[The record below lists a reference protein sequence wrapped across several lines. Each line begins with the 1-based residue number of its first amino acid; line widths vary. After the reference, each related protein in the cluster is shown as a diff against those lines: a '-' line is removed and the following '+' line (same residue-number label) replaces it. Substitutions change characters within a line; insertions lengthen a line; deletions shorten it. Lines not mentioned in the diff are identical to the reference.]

1 MRKRK
6 APAAE
11 PEGKDV
17 DLQVPS
23 KLQKGAD
30 GVPVFRNKE
39 RVLLLSSRGITHR

>member
-1 MRKRK
+1 MAKRK

-11 PEGKDV
+11 PEDKQG

-30 GVPVFRNKE
+30 GTPVFRNKE
-39 RVLLLSSRGITHR
+39 KVLLLSSRGITHR